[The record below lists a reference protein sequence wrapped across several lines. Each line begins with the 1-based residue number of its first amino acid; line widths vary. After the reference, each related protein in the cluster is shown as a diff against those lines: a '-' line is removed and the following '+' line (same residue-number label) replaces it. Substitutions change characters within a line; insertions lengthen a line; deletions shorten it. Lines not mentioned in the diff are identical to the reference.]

1 MRPTSSPLV
10 MLQAVSG
17 GDAAPWWGVPVIA
30 GGFLVLGAFLAFV
43 FNLIQDN
50 RRAAREK
57 AQRWDQNV
65 LNHTS
70 AVITLTKRLLSA
82 SSDYQAAQ
90 RVEIDLMLDQQRR
103 GEKIEFPTIARPA
116 LSILSDTFEAF
127 NQACDEL
134 ALVAPTPVRVAVDEH
149 WEHASSLMQTVS
161 SEESDAS
168 RVNLSLSSDSLS
180 ATVRD
185 YFGIERLGR
194 R

>member
-1 MRPTSSPLV
+1 

-65 LNHTS
+65 LDHTS
-70 AVITLTKRLLSA
+70 TVITLTKRLLSA
-82 SSDYQAAQ
+82 SSDYQSAQ
-90 RVEIDLMLDQQRR
+90 QVEIDLMRDQQRR
-103 GEKIEFPTIARPA
+103 GENIDLPTIARPA
-116 LSILSDTFEAF
+116 LRILSDTFEAF
-127 NQACDEL
+127 NQACDQL
-134 ALVAPTPVRVAVDEH
+134 ALVGPTSVRVAVDEH
-149 WEHASSLMQTVS
+149 WEYASALMRADS
-161 SEESDAS
+161 SGTAS
-168 RVNLSLSSDSLS
+168 TPRVNLALSSDSLS

-185 YFGIERLGR
+185 YFGIESFGR

>member
-1 MRPTSSPLV
+1 

-65 LNHTS
+65 LDHTS
-70 AVITLTKRLLSA
+70 TVITLTKRLLSA
-82 SSDYQAAQ
+82 SSDYQSAQ
-90 RVEIDLMLDQQRR
+90 QVEIDVMLDQQRR
-103 GEKIEFPTIARPA
+103 GEKIDFPTIARPA
-116 LSILSDTFEAF
+116 LSILSDTFAAF

-149 WEHASSLMQTVS
+149 WEYASALMQADS
-161 SEESDAS
+161 SEAS
-168 RVNLSLSSDSLS
+168 AAPRVNLSLSSDSLS

-185 YFGIERLGR
+185 YFGIESFVR